1 MVTIITISP
10 LIGQFS
16 PNSAL
21 SLVVIIQKSIYFLSQ
36 SKKCH
41 KMLQMSN
48 EFVWHLLLTMM
59 KPWMTIQS
67 LFNDTLVYSNFI
79 ELCFELDWSQCIEP
93 GSDWPAS
100 MTDIESDSCN
110 ADYCTEPCLN
120 KHWLYIGA
128 QNQSWVVNWSMLTYL
143 AILTRVGM
151 FIKGVKVVQMN
162 HKCVERFP
170 EDCFVL
176 FWQSFPLKLIWA
188 ADLLEARVLCPEML
202 FIRSGSKMQKIQNW
216 GE

>member
-1 MVTIITISP
+1 MTGPAPGPGLPWSP
-10 LIGQFS
+10 SS
-16 PNSAL
+16 PSAP
-21 SLVVIIQKSIYFLSQ
+21 SLVNLAPIQPSHWLLS
-36 SKKCH
+36 SRKVFTSCHNPKKCH

-151 FIKGVKVVQMN
+151 FISV
-162 HKCVERFP
+162 
-170 EDCFVL
+170 
-176 FWQSFPLKLIWA
+176 
-188 ADLLEARVLCPEML
+188 
-202 FIRSGSKMQKIQNW
+202 
-216 GE
+216 